1 MNKII
6 KKDIIVLEESN
17 SELLSDLR
25 RLNSKL
31 VHEDISEESLAH
43 FGVRGM
49 KWGIRKDSSRS
60 ENRSARKSRISM
72 YKKRRIVSD
81 DDLKKMVS
89 RLETEKKLKSLVE
102 EDITPGRT
110 AVKNQLGKFGAT
122 ALGAA
127 AGTVGAIL
135 VKEFL
140 KTKGI
145 G

>member
-6 KKDIIVLEESN
+6 KKDIVLEESDLE
-17 SELLSDLR
+17 SLSDLR

-31 VHEDISEESLAH
+31 IHDDISEESLAH
-43 FGVRGM
+43 FGIRGM
-49 KWGIRKDSSRS
+49 KWGIRKDSSGS
-60 ENRSARKSRISM
+60 ENRSAKKSRISM

-102 EDITPGRT
+102 EDIAPGRT
-110 AVKNQLGKFGAT
+110 AVRSQIAKFGTT

-127 AGTVGAIL
+127 AGYAGVVLIKRLLTEG
-135 VKEFL
+135 
-140 KTKGI
+140 
-145 G
+145 